1 MWVAIG
7 KGSNLSRGEQT
18 LKVKSVTGKST
29 SDSTLRSKRVAT
41 KQPKRKVISF
51 DCSYVDNRKY
61 VLVGK

>member
-1 MWVAIG
+1 M
-7 KGSNLSRGEQT
+7 K
-18 LKVKSVTGKST
+18 GKST

-41 KQPKRKVISF
+41 KQAKRKVIGF